1 MVKDYER
8 IRLDIRYVT
17 EDVVTA
23 SQGVGGAE
31 NDFSDPFN

>member
-8 IRLDIRYVT
+8 IKLVICYVT
-17 EDVVTA
+17 EDLVTA
-23 SQGVGGAE
+23 SQETGGAE

>member
-1 MVKDYER
+1 MVRDYER
-8 IRLDIRYVT
+8 IRLELFVLT
-17 EDVVTA
+17 EDIVTA